1 MNIASLTSGMRWIP
15 VRNMTGEPIP
25 PLSFAEAYE
34 IDNDSFGRLVL
45 RVRKPSRT
53 DISSLIGVT
62 DDFQIPPGGNGVI
75 TFDSVVIL
83 SMPEGEDIPVAG
95 QSFGPIEDSWRP
107 SLKGGGFTSCYWPSS
122 RLREPTKRFVAKR
135 GDNTARVYGVLSSNL
150 TAATS
155 ITDPGSGTMTIYK
168 PTDMLTSPIVVAST
182 GITIELTNRDSSL
195 EGDNAAFCKAEWI
208 DGEWQPYWVGCP

>member
-1 MNIASLTSGMRWIP
+1 MNIASLTSGLRWIP
-15 VRNMTGEPIP
+15 VRNMTGESIP
-25 PLSFAEAYE
+25 PLSFVEAYE
-34 IDNDSFGRLVL
+34 IDNDSFGRLLL

-75 TFDSVVIL
+75 TFDTVVIL

-95 QSFGPIEDSWRP
+95 QAFGPVEDSWRP
-107 SLKGGGFTSCYWPSS
+107 SLNGGGFTSCYWPSS

-135 GDNTARVYGVLSSNL
+135 GDNTARVQGLL
-150 TAATS
+150 TTALPAATS
-155 ITDPGSGTMTIYK
+155 ITDPETGSMTIYK
-168 PTDMLTSPIVVAST
+168 PTAMQVPPVTLADTEIQILLV
-182 GITIELTNRDSSL
+182 NRDESL
-195 EGDNAAFCKAEWI
+195 EGDEGAFVKAEWI